1 MMRSRNSFQQ
11 ELGQKLRLKFL
22 VNNPAIADGIVSG
35 EFSLDVRSKGEL
47 NHRPDDW
54 LDDWSN
60 KNWLV
65 DHPVADPGADIGT
78 AQTALLAVGPEI
90 GTAAEAIGFALK
102 AAVG

>member
-1 MMRSRNSFQQ
+1 M
-11 ELGQKLRLKFL
+11 
-22 VNNPAIADGIVSG
+22 
-35 EFSLDVRSKGEL
+35 DVRSKGEL

-65 DHPVADPGADIGT
+65 DQPVADPGADIG
-78 AQTALLAVGPEI
+78 AAHTALLAVGPAI
-90 GTAAEAIGFALK
+90 GTTAEAIGFALK

>member
-1 MMRSRNSFQQ
+1 M
-11 ELGQKLRLKFL
+11 
-22 VNNPAIADGIVSG
+22 
-35 EFSLDVRSKGEL
+35 DVRSKGEL

-65 DHPVADPGADIGT
+65 DHPVADPRADIGAT
-78 AQTALLAVGPEI
+78 HTALQAVGPEI
-90 GTAAEAIGFALK
+90 STAAEAIGFALK